1 MAWFTH
7 RTKTGA
13 GHNWVG
19 TSGGAEA
26 DMLEEV
32 LTNVK
37 ELDLWYKNL
46 SQTKIRPQM
55 PYIVSISPK
64 GQ

>member
-1 MAWFTH
+1 MHDFYGGGVAWFTH

-37 ELDLWYKNL
+37 DAGFVVQELVTDKD
-46 SQTKIRPQM
+46 
-55 PYIVSISPK
+55 
-64 GQ
+64 

>member
-37 ELDLWYKNL
+37 DAGFVVQELVTDKD
-46 SQTKIRPQM
+46 
-55 PYIVSISPK
+55 
-64 GQ
+64 